1 MPAMMGK
8 QKAQKRLI
16 ENLEDEFAKVPVL
29 TYSWPTY
36 IQALQHL
43 LHCTI
48 FLDFSCGI
56 KCFLMSSSSHE
67 TE

>member
-36 IQALQHL
+36 IQTLQHL
-43 LHCTI
+43 LHCMI
-48 FLDFSCGI
+48 FLDFYCGI
-56 KCFLMSSSSHE
+56 KFMSSSSHE
-67 TE
+67 IE

>member
-29 TYSWPTY
+29 TCSWSTY

-43 LHCTI
+43 LHCMI
-48 FLDFSCGI
+48 FLNFYCGI

-67 TE
+67 IE